1 MPLIKGPTYESVLYE
16 LANAIDRPIAVDELI
31 RQVLERKPTTSKHSR
46 HSVMERIRGAVPRPF
61 VFLDSKTLLPTRLA
75 MLGAR
80 FRMPLGRRAAESGLI
95 EMNIFESYLPNNFG
109 LDKVQFVDAK
119 EQALNVSFRAITK
132 QAKSFFGLYDQISY
146 LADLSAWL
154 HPQKVSRHDDLLVT
168 VLDWQNGR
176 LQLEIEPHRKRNAA
190 LIEERDRL
198 LADLIYNI
206 LEDSY
211 YEEVYV
217 KDAIPTTYARLPD
230 KAGCPPHHWQMVLE
244 KDGRFRFDDLEIK
257 YADGGLSPLE
267 RITLER
273 TGQPLPRLLQPV
285 TEEQK
290 HLVYRFRAVLK
301 YKPSIWREVE
311 VLGDQTLSDLNF
323 ILVEVFKHDVDHLGG
338 FWKIVPRKGSQ
349 KRFREVE
356 LGTVEPFGFGGDGAD
371 VQIAAIGLKEGDKLK
386 YVYDFGDWI
395 EHTLT
400 LVSIHAAEPQAKYP
414 RQTAQNAPRPRYC
427 PTCKKKGKETMANWL
442 CITCSN
448 EHGEEVICC
457 DDCLDDHED
466 HYTVRLLY

>member
-1 MPLIKGPTYESVLYE
+1 MPPIKGPTYESVLYE
-16 LANAIDRPIAVDELI
+16 LANAIDRPIAVDELV

-46 HSVMERIRGAVPRPF
+46 HSVLERIRGAFPRPF

-75 MLGAR
+75 MQGAR
-80 FRMPLGRRAAESGLI
+80 FRIPLGRRAAESGLL
-95 EMNIFESYLPNNFG
+95 EMTIFESYLPNSFS
-109 LDKVQFVDAK
+109 LEQVQFVDVT
-119 EQALNVSFRAITK
+119 EQALPVSFRAISRQTE
-132 QAKSFFGLYDQISY
+132 FYFLGPVEQITW

-154 HPQKVSRHDDLLVT
+154 RPQKVSRHDDLLVT

-176 LQLEIEPHRKRNAA
+176 LQLEIESHRNRNAN
-190 LIEERDRL
+190 LLQERNRL
-198 LADLIYNI
+198 LADLIYAI

-211 YEEVYV
+211 DEQVYV
-217 KDAIPTTYARLPD
+217 KDAIPTAYARLPD
-230 KAGCPPHHWQMVLE
+230 KTGYPPHHWQIVLE
-244 KDGRFRFDDLEIK
+244 KDGRFRFDDYEIK
-257 YADGGLSPLE
+257 YADGALSPIE

-273 TGQPLPRLLQPV
+273 SSQPLPRQLQPV

-290 HLVYRFRAVLK
+290 HLVYRFRAALK
-301 YKPSIWREVE
+301 YKPGIWREVE

-323 ILVEVFKHDVDHLGG
+323 ILVEAFEHDFDHLGG
-338 FWKIVPRKGSQ
+338 FWKMVPRKGSQ
-349 KRFREVE
+349 KRFRMVE
-356 LGTVEPFGFGGDGAD
+356 LGDVDPLGEGEGAE

-400 LVSIHAAEPQAKYP
+400 LVSIHPAEPQGDYP
-414 RQTAQNAPRPRYC
+414 RQTARNAPRPRYC
-427 PTCKKKGKETMANWL
+427 PACKKNGKKNIANWL

-448 EHGEEVICC
+448 ELGEDVICC